1 MDQKIALL
9 AALCAVAD
17 GGKVS
22 SEMVRDLRDILS
34 LFVGEVISQEDYQEI
49 TTELKN
55 ESYIQQDG
63 DTTIVTREGIAL
75 SQSIFARLAGQTNV
89 ENFNRMLVDYRKAPE
104 IYLKQ
109 ISPNIKS
116 LQDRYENKT
125 KEEDLSKSQAVGFIL
140 EIEHKSTDLF
150 LHRIKIKSDF
160 LRDDGALTKEINA
173 SAHRFSKTT
182 GFPVIAVR
190 RDDAELELISFAK
203 IKNFKLFSEEIEIT
217 DIRGLDRERVS
228 GWNVAV
234 ASLYLEQAMQSFGY
248 IRAQWPG
255 RSFIKY
261 GDYHIVDTSLG
272 DYRECPAFELDFQEL
287 TGDQVC
293 VWLNSYTSPSKR
305 LIDFIKE
312 NFKQPVP
319 EELLGVFSDLRLR
332 SIPSGSEIQ
341 VKSIFL
347 ARDVTKEK
355 IPGMGSTYAQFW
367 KDSYGIELGEKIQP
381 IVVVQGRGTD
391 YHYPAEM
398 LFIDRYSYEK
408 YQRRSLERKTR
419 TELPRQRANKSE
431 TIVESLKQ
439 YHNPSWNKSIQM
451 HFVQCNPTLDYLHNH
466 GALEGAF
473 RIHQPTLQFRSGAVS
488 LDPSNIFK
496 GQFGAKCGQKTI
508 AISHFFV
515 PAEVTNDQIEI
526 FIKGLQKTF
535 SSVGFGKII
544 KSSGMLIVKFSGK
557 DKADLENKIR
567 ELDKINGT
575 SNHLGILV
583 IPPDHSE
590 LYFTAKRLFPSR
602 VKAPIQAVQVS
613 SFMEAQ
619 DDKFRGFRLLSLK
632 ILIKS
637 LKLGEA
643 IWTLSDNAGLLPK
656 RTLYVGIGFSASPR
670 DGKVSKCATVLH
682 DSRGN
687 KVSWKVFATVQT
699 RTVTKQWFDTLLHHI
714 RDIVESEKPERLI
727 FYRTGTM
734 FPVELDAINSSLVG
748 CAWIKPIQTCFV
760 SILDGDNHRFFLS
773 GNYKNLPAGFSVV
786 INAAEGLISSSNYDD
801 RDLRQGTVVPV
812 RLKIEIGNDSI
823 VDILKEYHDLTYLNW
838 LAPYTTSK
846 HPLLLAIAEK
856 FAKLTREN
864 ISAENM
870 FYLDL

>member
-9 AALCAVAD
+9 AGLCAVAD
-17 GGKVS
+17 GGNVS

-34 LFVGEVISQEDYQEI
+34 LFVGEVVSEDDYQEI

-63 DTTIVTREGIAL
+63 DTIIITREGLAL
-75 SQSIFARLAGQTNV
+75 SQSIFTRLLGQTNV
-89 ENFNRMLVDYRKAPE
+89 ENFNRMLADYRKAPE
-104 IYLKQ
+104 IYLRQ

-140 EIEHKSTDLF
+140 EIEHKNNDLF

-160 LRDDGALTKEINA
+160 LRDDDALTKEINA

-190 RDDAELELISFAK
+190 RDDAELELISFTR

-217 DIRGLDRERVS
+217 DIQGLDRKRVS
-228 GWNVAV
+228 GWNEVV
-234 ASLYLEQAMQSFGY
+234 ASLFLEQGMQSFGY

-255 RSFIKY
+255 RSFIKFR
-261 GDYHIVDTSLG
+261 DYHIVNTNLG
-272 DYRECPAFELDFQEL
+272 DYRECPAFELDIQEL
-287 TGDQVC
+287 TSDKVC

-305 LIDFIKE
+305 LVDFIKE

-319 EELLGVFSDLRLR
+319 EELLEVFSDLRLR

-347 ARDVTKEK
+347 AKDVTKEK
-355 IPGMGSTYAQFW
+355 IPGIGSTYAQFW
-367 KDSYGIELGEKIQP
+367 KDTYGIELGEKIQP
-381 IVVVQGRGTD
+381 VVVVQGRGTD
-391 YHYPAEM
+391 FHYPVEM
-398 LFIDRYSYEK
+398 LFIDKYSFEK

-419 TELPRQRANKSE
+419 TEAPRQRAHKSE
-431 TIVESLKQ
+431 SIVESLKQ
-439 YHNPSWNKSIQM
+439 YRNTSWDKSVQIR
-451 HFVQCNPTLDYLHNH
+451 FVQCNPTLEYLHNH
-466 GALEGAF
+466 GALEGAL
-473 RIHQPTLQFRSGAVS
+473 RVHQPTLEFRSGAVS

-496 GQFGAKCGQKTI
+496 GEFGAKCGHKTI

-515 PAEVTNDQIEI
+515 PSEVTNDQIDI

-535 SSVGFGKII
+535 SSVGFGNIH
-544 KSSGMLIVKFSGK
+544 KSSEMMIVKFNEK

-567 ELDKINGT
+567 ELDKVNGT
-575 SNHLGILV
+575 SNHLGVLV
-583 IPPDHSE
+583 IPPGHPE

-602 VKAPIQAVQVS
+602 VKAPIQVVQIS
-613 SFMEAQ
+613 SFIEAQ
-619 DDKFRGFRLLSLK
+619 DDRFRGFRLLSLK

-637 LKLGEA
+637 LRLGEA
-643 IWTLSDNAGLLPK
+643 IWTLSNNAGLLPK
-656 RTLYVGIGFSASPR
+656 RTLYVGVGFSASPR
-670 DGKVSKCATVLH
+670 EGKVSKCATVLH

-727 FYRTGTM
+727 FYRTGSM
-734 FPVELDAINSSLVG
+734 FPVELDAINLSLAG
-748 CAWIKPIQTCFV
+748 CAWIKPMQTCFV
-760 SILDGDNHRFFLS
+760 SILDGDNHRFFLA
-773 GNYKNLPAGFSVV
+773 GNYKNLPAGYAVV
-786 INAAEGLISSSNYDD
+786 KNATEGLISSSNYDD
-801 RDLRQGTVVPV
+801 RDLKQGTVVPV
-812 RLKIEIGNDSI
+812 RLKLEIGNDSI

-846 HPLLLAIAEK
+846 HPLLLTIAEK
-856 FAKLTREN
+856 FAELTREN
-864 ISAENM
+864 ISSENM

>member
-9 AALCAVAD
+9 AGFCAVAD
-17 GGKVS
+17 GGRVS
-22 SEMVRDLRDILS
+22 SEMVRNLRDVLS
-34 LFVGEVISQEDYQEI
+34 LFVGEVISEDDYREI
-49 TTELKN
+49 TTELKD
-55 ESYIQQDG
+55 ESYIQEDE
-63 DTTIVTREGIAL
+63 DTIIVTREGQAL
-75 SQSIFARLAGQTNV
+75 SQSISTRLIGQTNF
-89 ENFNRMLVDYRKAPE
+89 ETLNRMLADYRKAPE
-104 IYLKQ
+104 IYLKK

-125 KEEDLSKSQAVGFIL
+125 KDEDLSKSQAVGFVL
-140 EIEHKSTDLF
+140 EIEHKDNNLF
-150 LHRIKIKSDF
+150 AHRIKIKPDF
-160 LRDDGALTKEINA
+160 LRDDDALSKEINA

-182 GFPVIAVR
+182 GFPIIAVR
-190 RDDAELELISFAK
+190 RDNAELELISFTK
-203 IKNFKLFSEEIEIT
+203 IKNFKLFSEEIAIT
-217 DIRGLDRERVS
+217 DIRGLDRKRVS
-228 GWNVAV
+228 GWNEAV
-234 ASLYLEQAMQSFGY
+234 VSLYLEQGMQSLGY

-255 RSFIKY
+255 RSFIKFK
-261 GDYHIVDTSLG
+261 DYHIVGTNLG
-272 DYRECPAFELDFQEL
+272 DYRECPAFELDIQEISS
-287 TGDQVC
+287 DKVC

-305 LIDFIKE
+305 LVDFIKE
-312 NFKQPVP
+312 NFKQPAP
-319 EELLGVFSDLRLR
+319 EELLEVFSNLRLR

-347 ARDVTKEK
+347 AKDVTKEK
-355 IPGMGSTYAQFW
+355 IPGSGSTYAQFW
-367 KDSYGIELGEKIQP
+367 KDTYGIELGEKIQP

-398 LFIDRYSYEK
+398 LFIDKYSFEK
-408 YQRRSLERKTR
+408 YQRKSLERKTR
-419 TELPRQRANKSE
+419 TEAPRQRAHKSE
-431 TIVESLKQ
+431 SIVESLKK
-439 YHNPSWNKSIQM
+439 YRNHSWDKSIQI
-451 HFVQCNPTLDYLHNH
+451 HFVQSNPTLEYLYNN

-473 RIHQPTLQFRSGAVS
+473 RIHQPTLEFRSGAVS

-496 GQFGAKCGQKTI
+496 SEFGAKCGHKTI
-508 AISHFFV
+508 TISHFFV
-515 PAEVTNDQIEI
+515 PTEVTNVQIET
-526 FIKGLQKTF
+526 FIKGLQKAF
-535 SSVGFGKII
+535 SSIGFGKILNPPE
-544 KSSGMLIVKFSGK
+544 MMIVRFNEK
-557 DKADLENKIR
+557 DKTGLENKIR

-583 IPPDHSE
+583 IPPGHPE

-602 VKAPIQAVQVS
+602 VKAPIQVVQVS

-619 DDKFRGFRLLSLK
+619 DDRFRGFRLLSLK

-656 RTLYVGIGFSASPR
+656 RTLYVGVGFSASPR

-699 RTVTKQWFDTLLHHI
+699 RTITKQWFDTLLHHI

-727 FYRTGTM
+727 FYRTGSM
-734 FPVELDAINSSLVG
+734 FPVELDAINSSLAG
-748 CAWIKPIQTCFV
+748 CAWIKSMQTCFI
-760 SILDGDNHRFFLS
+760 SIIDSDNHRFFLT
-773 GNYKNLPAGFSVV
+773 GNYKNLPAGYAVV

-801 RDLRQGTVVPV
+801 RDLKQGTVVPV
-812 RLKIEIGNDSI
+812 RLRLEIGNEPI
-823 VDILKEYHDLTYLNW
+823 ADILKDYHDLTYLNW

-846 HPLLLAIAEK
+846 HPLLLTIAEK
-856 FAKLTREN
+856 FAELTREN
-864 ISAENM
+864 ISSENM